1 MKYQDLL
8 DMLVPRVERLGLI
21 DSATGRADAAE
32 IELYLYQSL
41 LDILDSFDFEA
52 YTIIDDN
59 IALTQAGTR
68 TYVLPSRFG
77 RLIYPRV
84 MGKRG
89 IFLQDATD
97 AEAFELEFVDPN
109 TFMKRP
115 SLANRRPTHFTISQR
130 TLYLYPT
137 PDVAAGGSAYTVIG
151 AYIER
156 VERPDLDDDVILPNP
171 AVLIHNTLYLIA
183 SDAGKLTQVI
193 ANQRQ
198 ESLQN
203 LLASQTR
210 NAHLL
215 ALGRRNA

>member
-1 MKYQDLL
+1 MTYQDLIDIIL
-8 DMLVPRVERLGLI
+8 PRVERLGLS
-21 DSATGRADAAE
+21 DPTTARADAAE
-32 IELYLYQSL
+32 VRLYLYQSL

-59 IALTQAGTR
+59 MALTQASIR
-68 TYVLPSRFG
+68 TYALPSRFG
-77 RLIYPRV
+77 RLILPRM

-89 IFLQDATD
+89 IFLQDETD
-97 AEAFELEFVDPN
+97 ADAFALEFLDPN

-137 PDVAAGGSAYTVIG
+137 PDVAAGGSGYTVIG

-156 VERPDLDDDVILPNP
+156 VNRPDPADDVILPNP
-171 AVLIHNTLYLIA
+171 AALIHNTLYLIA
-183 SDAGKLTQVI
+183 ADAGKLNQIIVQ
-193 ANQRQ
+193 QRQ

-203 LLASQTR
+203 LLASQTK
-210 NAHLL
+210 NAHVMGLVK
-215 ALGRRNA
+215 R

>member
-68 TYVLPSRFG
+68 TYVLPHRFG

-89 IFLQDATD
+89 IFLQDVTD

-137 PDVAAGGSAYTVIG
+137 PDAAAGGSAYTVIG

-171 AVLIHNTLYLIA
+171 AALIHNTLYLIA

-193 ANQRQ
+193 ATQRQ

-210 NAHLL
+210 NAHIM
-215 ALGRRNA
+215 ALGRR

>member
-68 TYVLPSRFG
+68 TYVLPHRFG

-89 IFLQDATD
+89 IFLQDVTD

-137 PDVAAGGSAYTVIG
+137 PDAAAGGSAYTVIG

-171 AVLIHNTLYLIA
+171 AALIHNTLYLIA
-183 SDAGKLTQVI
+183 SDAGKLSQVI
-193 ANQRQ
+193 ATQRQ

-210 NAHLL
+210 NAHIM
-215 ALGRRNA
+215 AIGRR

>member
-1 MKYQDLL
+1 MKYKNLL
-8 DMLVPRVERLGLI
+8 DMLIPRVERLGLI
-21 DSATGRADAAE
+21 DTSTGRADAAE
-32 IELYLYQSL
+32 LELYLYQSL
-41 LDILDSFDFEA
+41 LDILDAFDFEA

-59 IALTQAGTR
+59 MAITQAGTR
-68 TYVLPSRFG
+68 NYALPTRFG

-89 IFLQDATD
+89 IFLQDVTD
-97 AEAFELEFVDPN
+97 AEAFDLEFVDPN

-130 TLYLYPT
+130 QLYLYPT
-137 PDVAAGGSAYTVIG
+137 PDAAAGGSAYTVIG

-156 VERPDLDDDVILPNP
+156 VERPEPDDDVILPNP
-171 AVLIHNTLYLIA
+171 AALIHNTIYLIA
-183 SDAGKLTQVI
+183 SDTGKLNNILIQ
-193 ANQRQ
+193 QRN

-210 NAHLL
+210 NVHLMS
-215 ALGRRNA
+215 LGRKG